1 MKQKRL
7 KYSLDDPMVTIL
19 TCLLAFLMLGSLF
32 AGLTGGHRIHK
43 VELDAAFGGS
53 NKGFTGLISEAEI
66 NEKTVDA
73 LEQLLKMD
81 ERFEVYRTHP
91 AGKEASVADSALKIA
106 EDAPDLA
113 ISIHGG
119 WDPDENLSGTRVYT
133 DLAGRRGEGEAKK
146 FAEAL
151 CKAFTQDDWQ
161 ASANYLY
168 YHEQSDGTYTVEVTD
183 ASAQQPAHETEEPVT
198 WTILEKTDVP
208 CVVVEQFFISNK
220 SDIGRWDNP
229 DGYRL
234 IAKKY
239 YSALCDYFSIEER
252 TFDEKTEEKTEKEG

>member
-1 MKQKRL
+1 MKQRKL

-19 TCLLAFLMLGSLF
+19 TCLLAFLTLGALF

-53 NKGFTGLISEAEI
+53 NKGYTGYISEAEI
-66 NEKTVDA
+66 NEKTVNA

-81 ERFEVYRTHP
+81 DRFEVYRTHP
-91 AGKEASVADSALKIA
+91 AGSEAAVADSAAKI
-106 EDAPDLA
+106 EDDSPDIAL
-113 ISIHGG
+113 SIHGG

-133 DLAGRRGEGEAKK
+133 DLAGRKGEGEAKK
-146 FAEAL
+146 FAAAVV
-151 CKAFTQDDWQ
+151 KAFSLDDWQ

-183 ASAQQPAHETEEPVT
+183 ASAQQTESETETPVT

-208 CVVVEQFFISNK
+208 CVIVEQFFISNK

-229 DGYRL
+229 DGYQM
-234 IAKKY
+234 IAEKY

-252 TFDEKTEEKTEKEG
+252 TFEEKTEEKTEKEG